1 MNNNSS
7 RFLLRGCIRH
17 SRKYSFPSPHHL
29 SRRRFNLLRKKSEP
43 ESPSKTIHPLEENS
57 KYLRL
62 AQDNLFHPLIS
73 SPILNIRKKAMAIKS
88 LAVCPTSGLLEGN
101 EFTCPNCGFPTHC
114 SEEHYRLDQERH
126 ERQTCDTL
134 RQINEDLHDMQSG
147 RQFPEFT
154 LRRTPLPCTVFDHRT
169 TINGK
174 SIEFFRLG
182 SYSIHSI
189 DGNDIFRTV
198 VTTCNEP
205 PILPI
210 HHRRCPPRKFP
221 LQHKKQ
227 TNNRRSYIYG
237 WYSPNPLSINS

>member
-1 MNNNSS
+1 MKCIHVPVSPCRWDPPISIPTEEIERIVVGEFTRNILSSPPRVMNNNSS

-17 SRKYSFPSPHHL
+17 SRKYSLPSPHHL
-29 SRRRFNLLRKKSEP
+29 PRRHFNFLRKKSEP
-43 ESPSKTIHPLEENS
+43 EPSSKTVHPLEENS

-73 SPILNIRKKAMAIKS
+73 SPILNIRKKAMAMKS

-126 ERQTCDTL
+126 ERQSCDTL

-154 LRRTPLPCTVFDHRT
+154 LRRYSLYMHRFD
-169 TINGK
+169 
-174 SIEFFRLG
+174 
-182 SYSIHSI
+182 
-189 DGNDIFRTV
+189 
-198 VTTCNEP
+198 P
-205 PILPI
+205 
-210 HHRRCPPRKFP
+210 
-221 LQHKKQ
+221 
-227 TNNRRSYIYG
+227 
-237 WYSPNPLSINS
+237 